1 MAPIRKEVCQK
12 ETKLNNIFKPK
23 SDKKFNPIEDWKAA
37 KAFVSVPR
45 VVSVPESELNS
56 EQLSIL
62 KLVKKQCLLSD
73 SEFFKNPL
81 RLIVSGAAGTGKSIV
96 IQHIL
101 MYLEEEKK
109 RRRRFDYWAVAPTAV
124 AASTIE
130 GQTIHSQFG
139 LTRFKGDL
147 YEAATK
153 LKKDGAKPN
162 DVYFLIV
169 DEMSML
175 GRRLFCYMDHYLRHS
190 DEAFNQIPFGGRS
203 VILCGDHWQLRP
215 VKDSA
220 LFEPTPTLCH
230 KLGREAL
237 TVYQS
242 FNTVRIL
249 KTPSRQSGPDQQEF
263 RDLLHRVCR
272 RQATPKDVKLLNS
285 RRMRILPREEQNLF
299 EAAMHVYGKNSGVY
313 TRNE

>member
-153 LKKDGAKPN
+153 LKKDGVKPN
-162 DVYFLIV
+162 DVYFVL
-169 DEMSML
+169 
-175 GRRLFCYMDHYLRHS
+175 
-190 DEAFNQIPFGGRS
+190 
-203 VILCGDHWQLRP
+203 
-215 VKDSA
+215 
-220 LFEPTPTLCH
+220 
-230 KLGREAL
+230 
-237 TVYQS
+237 
-242 FNTVRIL
+242 
-249 KTPSRQSGPDQQEF
+249 
-263 RDLLHRVCR
+263 
-272 RQATPKDVKLLNS
+272 
-285 RRMRILPREEQNLF
+285 
-299 EAAMHVYGKNSGVY
+299 
-313 TRNE
+313 